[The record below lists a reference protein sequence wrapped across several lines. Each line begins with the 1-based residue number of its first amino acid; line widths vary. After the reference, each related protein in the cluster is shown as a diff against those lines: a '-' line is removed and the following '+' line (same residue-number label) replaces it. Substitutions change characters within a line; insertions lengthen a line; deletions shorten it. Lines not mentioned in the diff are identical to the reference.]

1 MANELS
7 MARPYVDVYGAL
19 EEGRQRAVARRQEE
33 EANALSQAIRAASAR
48 AVRNGMVDP
57 RLLGEELAQSGYA
70 YAIPSAQ
77 EKLFA
82 TQKAAGEATKATSEG
97 EQAQIKAIGDKMQSF
112 RQRLP
117 VNNPRLLPAWVEAV
131 YADPDLGPFMS
142 QFGTKEE
149 VIAGIPQ
156 DPEGVA
162 QWMEGASMAA
172 DEVMKR
178 RTLTE
183 QQRQDIDI
191 RGRTARIQEQQARTA
206 AAREARLGAAGTGA
220 EGPPTKLKQ
229 GERWNAELQRVEAVP
244 GSELFQKQKKVHGKD
259 FDVVKSTAYETA
271 LGRGKIDKL
280 LDPKNESEF
289 NNLFGGYA
297 AYATG
302 RLPGK
307 TATLRT
313 ELNSLKSNLKTAG
326 KRIISAAGSGAIGQ
340 ITEREWPILESMIG
354 ELVPEM
360 DAPGARDK
368 LTEIRSQLDK
378 MENLARESYDET
390 WGGSQYYANIPQS
403 SAAPTAAPRP
413 SADTGQV
420 VNVRTVEEARALPKG
435 TRFRTPDGR
444 VKVR

>member
-1 MANELS
+1 
-7 MARPYVDVYGAL
+7 
-19 EEGRQRAVARRQEE
+19 
-33 EANALSQAIRAASAR
+33 
-48 AVRNGMVDP
+48 
-57 RLLGEELAQSGYA
+57 
-70 YAIPSAQ
+70 
-77 EKLFA
+77 
-82 TQKAAGEATKATSEG
+82 
-97 EQAQIKAIGDKMQSF
+97 
-112 RQRLP
+112 
-117 VNNPRLLPAWVEAV
+117 
-131 YADPDLGPFMS
+131 
-142 QFGTKEE
+142 
-149 VIAGIPQ
+149 
-156 DPEGVA
+156 
-162 QWMEGASMAA
+162 
-172 DEVMKR
+172 
-178 RTLTE
+178 
-183 QQRQDIDI
+183 
-191 RGRTARIQEQQARTA
+191 
-206 AAREARLGAAGTGA
+206 
-220 EGPPTKLKQ
+220 
-229 GERWNAELQRVEAVP
+229 VP

-390 WGGSQYYANIPQS
+390 WGGSQYYANIPES

>member
-1 MANELS
+1 MPVIGATQLEPVNILGSYVQGLEMGRAN
-7 MARPYVDVYGAL
+7 R
-19 EEGRQRAVARRQEE
+19 
-33 EANALSQAIRAASAR
+33 
-48 AVRNGMVDP
+48 
-57 RLLGEELAQSGYA
+57 LAQA
-70 YAIPSAQ
+70 
-77 EKLFA
+77 
-82 TQKAAGEATKATSEG
+82 
-97 EQAQIKAIGDKMQSF
+97 
-112 RQRLP
+112 
-117 VNNPRLLPAWVEAV
+117 
-131 YADPDLGPFMS
+131 
-142 QFGTKEE
+142 
-149 VIAGIPQ
+149 
-156 DPEGVA
+156 
-162 QWMEGASMAA
+162 
-172 DEVMKR
+172 
-178 RTLTE
+178 E
-183 QQRQDIDI
+183 QQRLARQGQMEEARFAEDIAAKQATRRNAELEAALKGHQMIADFASAAVDEPSYQQVLENLQ
-191 RGRTARIQEQQARTA
+191 GLGVDTSKLPPNFDPKFVEQQRRAALTEAQRIDAELKGRELGVRERTVGVQETQAQTA
-206 AAREARLGAAGTGA
+206 AEREARLARQPVGGTGA

>member
-1 MANELS
+1 MPVIGATQLEPVNILGSYVQGLEMGRAN
-7 MARPYVDVYGAL
+7 R
-19 EEGRQRAVARRQEE
+19 
-33 EANALSQAIRAASAR
+33 
-48 AVRNGMVDP
+48 
-57 RLLGEELAQSGYA
+57 LAQA
-70 YAIPSAQ
+70 
-77 EKLFA
+77 
-82 TQKAAGEATKATSEG
+82 
-97 EQAQIKAIGDKMQSF
+97 
-112 RQRLP
+112 
-117 VNNPRLLPAWVEAV
+117 
-131 YADPDLGPFMS
+131 
-142 QFGTKEE
+142 
-149 VIAGIPQ
+149 
-156 DPEGVA
+156 
-162 QWMEGASMAA
+162 
-172 DEVMKR
+172 
-178 RTLTE
+178 E
-183 QQRQDIDI
+183 QQRLARQGQMEEARFAEDIAAKQATRRNAELEAALKGHQMIADFASAAVDEPSYQQVLENLQGLGVDTSKLPPNFDPKFVAQQRRAALTEAQRI
-191 RGRTARIQEQQARTA
+191 DAELKGRELGVRERTVGVQETQAQTA
-206 AAREARLGAAGTGA
+206 AEREARLARQPVGGAGA

-390 WGGSQYYANIPQS
+390 WGGSQYYANIPES
-403 SAAPTAAPRP
+403 SAAPTVAPRP
-413 SADTGQV
+413 NADTGQV

>member
-1 MANELS
+1 MANELAPS
-7 MARPYVDVYGAL
+7 NLYLDISAAMDA
-19 EEGRQRAVARRQEE
+19 GRQRAVARRQEE
-33 EANALSQAIRAASAR
+33 EANALSQAVRAASAR

-82 TQKAAGEATKATSEG
+82 TQKAAGEATKAASEG

-156 DPEGVA
+156 DAEGVA

-244 GSELFQKQKKVHGKD
+244 GSELFRQQKTAHGKD
-259 FDVVKSTAYETA
+259 LDAAKATGNEVS
-271 LGRGKIDKL
+271 LGRSKIDKL
-280 LDPKNESEF
+280 LDAKNEKEF
-289 NNLFGGYA
+289 NNLFGGYT

-302 RLPGK
+302 RLSGK

-313 ELNSLKSNLKTAG
+313 ELNSLKSSLKAAG
-326 KRIISAAGSGAIGQ
+326 KRIIASAGGGAIGQ

-360 DAPGARDK
+360 DAQGARDK
-368 LTEIRSQLDK
+368 LDDIARQLDK
-378 MENLARESYDET
+378 IDRLSREKYEST
-390 WGGSQYYANIPQS
+390 WGESQYYTNIPES
-403 SAAPTAAPRP
+403 SAAPTPAPQPREEPAATDPV
-413 SADTGQV
+413 AAAKA
-420 VNVRTVEEARALPKG
+420 EIARRQKLK
-435 TRFRTPDGR
+435 
-444 VKVR
+444 K